1 MSEIRVDKIQAYQ
14 DSFSVTIAGI
24 TTFSGTGCVSMPGGT
39 STQRP
44 EVAKKGQLRYING
57 DVKKGLEYYNGTD
70 WITLGESYID
80 INAVRS
86 GLVLYLDA
94 GNVKSYSGSGETW
107 FDLSSN
113 SNHGTLINGVGYSS
127 SGGGSLVFDGV
138 DDYVSVP
145 ISNFFTSYSQQIT
158 IETWGY
164 IPSSATWS
172 NGNRGN
178 IIARGNFA
186 GSHGL
191 WRTTTNNQVSAFFR
205 QSGDTFG
212 SVESTGTIGRDAWY
226 QLVAVWTGSGSQ
238 LYING
243 SLTNSNSG
251 SLGDTQSNIAFEIG
265 RNTAASGSSGNYFTG
280 NQTGTKIYNR
290 ALTASEISQNFNAF
304 RDRFGI

>member
-44 EVAKKGQLRYING
+44 EVAKKGQIRYING
-57 DVKKGLEYYNGTD
+57 DVKKGLEFYNGTD

-107 FDLSSN
+107 FDLSGN

-138 DDYVSVP
+138 NDIVRIPHNSTQNPQNITISSWINLSDFLNSFGRNPNILGKGGNDGYRFRVNGGFNSSPGQVVWFDRGSENIIGTDSDLVLPGDWHFITVTGSSSGLKIYVDDTLRSSNSVP
-145 ISNFFTSYSQQIT
+145 F
-158 IETWGY
+158 G
-164 IPSSATWS
+164 
-172 NGNRGN
+172 GNTTTADLAIGGAGIGVLTNELFVGN
-178 IIARGNFA
+178 IAKV
-186 GSHGL
+186 L
-191 WRTTTNNQVSAFFR
+191 M
-205 QSGDTFG
+205 
-212 SVESTGTIGRDAWY
+212 
-226 QLVAVWTGSGSQ
+226 
-238 LYING
+238 
-243 SLTNSNSG
+243 
-251 SLGDTQSNIAFEIG
+251 
-265 RNTAASGSSGNYFTG
+265 
-280 NQTGTKIYNR
+280 YNR
-290 ALTASEISQNFNAF
+290 ELTASEISQNFNAF